1 MKRYFL
7 LALLLSSISLSAQKE
22 NKEITLEDIW
32 TKGTFST
39 RYIYGLRSMN
49 DGMHYTRLKEGIV
62 KYHYGSGDSIS
73 TIVAAKDLIPEGK
86 EEKITIEDY
95 QFSADEKKILI
106 ATDAEQIYRHST
118 RESYYVW
125 DLEKKKLFLLTE
137 GEKQMLGTFS
147 PNGDQVAFVRDNNLF
162 VKDLSVKN
170 ETQITS
176 DGFKN
181 SIINGASD
189 WVYEEEFGFDKAFF
203 WSPDGKKIAF
213 YRFDESQVKE
223 FNMPTYGKLYPDDY
237 RFKYPKAGE
246 QNAFVTLH
254 IYDLATQKTVKVDV
268 GDEKDQYIP
277 RVKWTKDSNTLSF
290 IRMNRHQNH
299 LELLFADASSGKTKL
314 ILEEKN
320 DTYIDIDDDLTFLS
334 DQKHFI
340 WTSEKDGFKHVY
352 LYDITGILI
361 RQVTKGKWDVMSFEG
376 IDENSQRIFFIAAK
390 SDPSNREVISIKTDG
405 SGEQILSPK
414 TGTNNASFSKGFK
427 YYINTWS
434 DANSPYHIT
443 LHDIEGREIRVLEDN
458 ARLKEKLKSYE
469 LPEKTFFSFTT
480 SEGLSLNGWMIKPK
494 NFDKKKKYPVFM
506 TVYGGPG
513 ANTVN
518 NSWGGANYIWHQMLA
533 QKGYIVVSVDNRGTG
548 ARGADFKK
556 ITYKQLGKYE
566 TIDQIEA
573 AKYLGSLPYVDKTRI
588 GIQGWSYG
596 GYMSSLCMTKGHEY
610 FRAGIAVAPVTN
622 WRYYDSIYTERYMQ
636 TPEENEEGY
645 DKNSPI
651 NFVDSLK
658 GKYLLAHGTADDNVH
673 FQNTIEMISALNKA
687 GKQYDLVIYPD
698 NNHGIYHGNS
708 RMHLYNRMTDF
719 LLENL

>member
-213 YRFDESQVKE
+213 YRF
-223 FNMPTYGKLYPDDY
+223 
-237 RFKYPKAGE
+237 
-246 QNAFVTLH
+246 
-254 IYDLATQKTVKVDV
+254 
-268 GDEKDQYIP
+268 
-277 RVKWTKDSNTLSF
+277 
-290 IRMNRHQNH
+290 
-299 LELLFADASSGKTKL
+299 
-314 ILEEKN
+314 
-320 DTYIDIDDDLTFLS
+320 
-334 DQKHFI
+334 
-340 WTSEKDGFKHVY
+340 
-352 LYDITGILI
+352 
-361 RQVTKGKWDVMSFEG
+361 EG
-376 IDENSQRIFFIAAK
+376 
-390 SDPSNREVISIKTDG
+390 
-405 SGEQILSPK
+405 
-414 TGTNNASFSKGFK
+414 
-427 YYINTWS
+427 
-434 DANSPYHIT
+434 
-443 LHDIEGREIRVLEDN
+443 
-458 ARLKEKLKSYE
+458 
-469 LPEKTFFSFTT
+469 
-480 SEGLSLNGWMIKPK
+480 M
-494 NFDKKKKYPVFM
+494 
-506 TVYGGPG
+506 
-513 ANTVN
+513 
-518 NSWGGANYIWHQMLA
+518 
-533 QKGYIVVSVDNRGTG
+533 
-548 ARGADFKK
+548 
-556 ITYKQLGKYE
+556 
-566 TIDQIEA
+566 
-573 AKYLGSLPYVDKTRI
+573 
-588 GIQGWSYG
+588 
-596 GYMSSLCMTKGHEY
+596 
-610 FRAGIAVAPVTN
+610 
-622 WRYYDSIYTERYMQ
+622 
-636 TPEENEEGY
+636 
-645 DKNSPI
+645 
-651 NFVDSLK
+651 
-658 GKYLLAHGTADDNVH
+658 
-673 FQNTIEMISALNKA
+673 
-687 GKQYDLVIYPD
+687 
-698 NNHGIYHGNS
+698 
-708 RMHLYNRMTDF
+708 
-719 LLENL
+719 